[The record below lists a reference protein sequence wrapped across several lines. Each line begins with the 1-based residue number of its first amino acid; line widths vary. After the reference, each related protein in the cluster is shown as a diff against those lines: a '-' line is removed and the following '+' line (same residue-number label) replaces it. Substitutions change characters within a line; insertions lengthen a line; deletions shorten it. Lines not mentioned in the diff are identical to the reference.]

1 MCIRDRT
8 IDYVKAKKR
17 SKKQIKISFDEW
29 NPWYHTRDMQTQNY
43 LDKNLSE
50 WPKAPPLYEDMYNIL
65 DTLLVGTVL
74 NTFINNSH
82 IVKIGCMAQL
92 VNVIPAIST
101 VKGGISWVQGIYYPL
116 YFASLYGRGE
126 SLQLKI
132 DCPKYS
138 TDIADD
144 VKYIDA
150 SGVINLSLIHI

>member
-1 MCIRDRT
+1 
-8 IDYVKAKKR
+8 
-17 SKKQIKISFDEW
+17 
-29 NPWYHTRDMQTQNY
+29 MQTQNY
-43 LDKNLSE
+43 LDKNLSD

-101 VKGGISWVQGIYYPL
+101 VKQGISWPQSIYYPL
-116 YFASLYGRGE
+116 YFASLYGRGD
-126 SLQLKI
+126 SLQLKV

-138 TDIADD
+138 SEIADD

-150 SGVINLSLIHI
+150 SAVLNKEKNEVSFFIVNRSENDNCNIDFDLKDFNVDNKIGRAHV